1 MSIKSFAQAASI
13 YRDSPNMLGGE
24 ETAADRVKLKRII
37 GLVASQAQL
46 QASIVD
52 ARNQGYFDNSKGM
65 AHLWERLQD
74 IEDEL
79 RDLNKVFGNQ
89 VDVLPYRTPVKE

>member
-1 MSIKSFAQAASI
+1 MGVKSFAQAAAI

-52 ARNQGYFDNSKGM
+52 SRNQGYFDSSKGM

-74 IEDEL
+74 IEDQL
-79 RDLNKVFGNQ
+79 RDLNKTFANS
-89 VDVLPYRTPVKE
+89 VDVLPYRTTAKQ

>member
-1 MSIKSFAQAASI
+1 MTIKTFAQAAAV
-13 YRDSPNMLGGE
+13 YRESPNTYGHDE
-24 ETAADRVKLKRII
+24 KQADRVKLKRII

-46 QASIVD
+46 HASIVD
-52 ARNQGYFDNSKGM
+52 SRNQGYFDSSKGM

-79 RDLNKVFGNQ
+79 RDLNKAFGNQ
-89 VDVLPYRTPVKE
+89 IDHLPYKTKGQE